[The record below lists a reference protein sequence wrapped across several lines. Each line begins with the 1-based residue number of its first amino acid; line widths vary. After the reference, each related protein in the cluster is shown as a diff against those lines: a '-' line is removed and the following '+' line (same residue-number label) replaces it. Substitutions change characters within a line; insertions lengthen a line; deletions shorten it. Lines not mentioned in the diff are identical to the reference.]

1 MAETKKSEEA
11 KKPTLKEELDS
22 IPFKNRDISVIRGL
36 QQENARLKDRLGKG
50 RKSSGDS
57 GIRIAGLARL
67 GDQAGDIRSIL
78 NQKK

>member
-1 MAETKKSEEA
+1 MTETKKSEEA

-22 IPFKNRDISVIRGL
+22 IAFKNRDINMIRDL
-36 QQENARLKDRLGKG
+36 KQENAKLKDKLGRG

-57 GIRIAGLARL
+57 GIGIAGLARL
-67 GDQAGDIRSIL
+67 GDQARDIRIIL